1 MKGFFYNHSVVS
13 TLKQVTI
20 TTTMSSPITKN
31 VSAQTKTPTP
41 QKKVVAK
48 KDAADKP
55 PAKPRKPTLKEK
67 HSRFLVSNYS
77 LIQFLSAKGL
87 LTDESVE
94 TAYSEIKMFATLEDQ
109 EAFYESYLSESK
121 TTKKTMKKF
130 ITQRNKPPK
139 APRAKKE
146 RQPKEKKETA
156 PKEKKPRAK
165 KTTKVANDTEVDVV
179 SQVAATEGAENLIN
193 ELTNAANRAPSP
205 VGVQEAYTP
214 EQEVQEVEP
223 PAVPQ
228 KKARK
233 PRAKKVEAI
242 PIALADA
249 DAAAESEV
257 APKEKK
263 PRAKKVKAESEVA
276 PKETAPKEKKPR
288 AKKAKKEDVV
298 VEPPAATVQEE
309 LVEEEEEE
317 IHTQEITINGT
328 LYLIDNDN
336 NLYSSDTHEQVGTY
350 NTEANEVEATA

>member
-1 MKGFFYNHSVVS
+1 MYQKTPIKLNVIFYNHSVVS
-13 TLKQVTI
+13 TFKQVTK

-48 KDAADKP
+48 KDAADKA

-87 LTDESVE
+87 LTDEAVE

-121 TTKKTMKKF
+121 TTKNSMKKF

-139 APRAKKE
+139 APRVKKE

-179 SQVAATEGAENLIN
+179 SQVTTEGAENLIN
-193 ELTNAANRAPSP
+193 ELTAAANNASSP
-205 VGVQEAYTP
+205 IGLQQQVTP
-214 EQEVQEVEP
+214 EPLVQEVEP
-223 PAVPQ
+223 AAPQ

-242 PIALADA
+242 PIALED
-249 DAAAESEV
+249 AESEV
-257 APKEKK
+257 APKENK
-263 PRAKKVKAESEVA
+263 PRAKKVKAEED
-276 PKETAPKEKKPR
+276 PPKEKKPR

-298 VEPPAATVQEE
+298 VEAPAPTVQEE
-309 LVEEEEEE
+309 LVAEEEEEE